1 MRKSSLNF
9 SSSESDRG
17 ALEHLGFV
25 KLQGIFSSQQ
35 VANARALVAA
45 NADLLYQTRS
55 TPNSLHLAGFHRYPE
70 LEPLHEL
77 LTQNYRITKLL
88 AEAAGGR
95 VRTIGLSDITID
107 RSQEWHKDL
116 LRGRFSGHLSSNF
129 PCHDHNGTAYKV
141 ILYLQDSSTLK
152 ISKGSHK
159 IDVNLDSDTFA
170 IPEDPSTIHQ
180 VSTKIG
186 DVVIIDICL
195 SHRGSEESAV
205 LQPREW
211 NDKRILIST
220 VFGRD
225 GATLTNQMELGNA
238 FRLDDWLTRNSGRQH
253 SGPMP

>member
-1 MRKSSLNF
+1 MRRSSPGF
-9 SSSESDRG
+9 APSDNDLR
-17 ALEHLGFV
+17 ALAHFGFV

-35 VANARALVAA
+35 IAEARALIAA

-70 LEPLHEL
+70 LESLHEL
-77 LTQNYRITKLL
+77 LTQESRITELL
-88 AEAAGGR
+88 SEAAGGR

-116 LRGRFSGHLSSNF
+116 LRGRFSEYISSNF
-129 PCHDHNGTAYKV
+129 PCHDYNGTAYKV
-141 ILYLQDSSTLK
+141 ILYLQPSSTLK

-170 IPEDPSTIHQ
+170 IPEDPSTVQQ
-180 VSTKIG
+180 VSTEVG

-195 SHRGSEESAV
+195 SHRGSEDCEV
-205 LQPREW
+205 LGPRKW
-211 NDKRILIST
+211 TDKRLLVST

-225 GATLTNQMELGNA
+225 GATLTTETELGNA
-238 FRLDDWLTRNSGRQH
+238 FRLDDWVTRNSGRQH
-253 SGPMP
+253 GRPLP